1 MMEDA
6 VLLERHGAVALLTMN
21 LGAKRN
27 ALAPELYSSSPGTSR
42 RYRSVRARVLTG
54 GVHFCGL
61 DTNPQTMRNDVRQGH
76 RVIREIICSRL
87 PVVAAVQGAAFGAG
101 LSLASVCDFVI
112 ADKTAQLG
120 AGYGKV
126 GVMPDWACSGPCPG
140 GSA

>member
-27 ALAPELYSSSPGTSR
+27 ALAPELYSPSPGTSR

-76 RVIREIICSRL
+76 RAI
-87 PVVAAVQGAAFGAG
+87 QGAAFGAG
-101 LSLASVCDFVI
+101 LSLASLCDFVI

-120 AGYGKV
+120 AVYGKV
-126 GVMPDWACSGPCPG
+126 WVMPDWACSGPCPG